1 MRLRRLTWIWGALT
15 VMALAACSS
24 AAAHDPAAGPSAA
37 RQSASRQ
44 SASRP
49 SAPRVSAPR
58 RSTAITSL
66 TGPIVALG
74 DSYTAGDLMPL
85 NLSSAPLGCLR
96 SSAGYAVRVASALHD
111 SAGLVNASCTN
122 AGVSAMTTAQRTYLG
137 TNPPQLSA
145 LAPNDALVMLTLG
158 GDDLGF
164 LNVLHTC
171 MKLSWSNPFGSP
183 CERHYA
189 SGGADQLAALVTTEA
204 ARMGT
209 VLAQIHARAPRA
221 RVVLVGYPDLFPQK
235 GSCWPVLPVTAGDIR
250 YLRGTEVRLNA
261 MLAAEAAATGTS
273 FVDTYPATAGHDI
286 CANGNVRYVEG
297 AVPGSLAAPFHPNA
311 RGQAAIAALILA
323 ALAR

>member
-1 MRLRRLTWIWGALT
+1 MRLRWLDWVWGTLT

-24 AAAHDPAAGPSAA
+24 SPAHAPAPRPSAL
-37 RQSASRQ
+37 RPSVPVV

-49 SAPRVSAPR
+49 STAGAA
-58 RSTAITSL
+58 AITSL

-85 NLSSAPLGCLR
+85 NLASAPPGCLR

-111 SAGLVNASCTN
+111 PAGLVNASCTN

-164 LNVLHTC
+164 MNVLHTC
-171 MKLSWSNPFGSP
+171 LKLSWSNPFGSP

-189 SGGADQLAALVTTEA
+189 SRGADQLAALVTTEA
-204 ARMGT
+204 ARMRT
-209 VLAQIHARAPRA
+209 VLTKIHARAPRA

-235 GSCWPVLPVTAGDIR
+235 GSCWPVVPVTAGDIR
-250 YLRGTEVRLNA
+250 YLRGTEVKLNA

-273 FVDTYPATAGHDI
+273 FVDTYTATTGHDF